1 MTQWSATE
9 QVAAEVTFV
18 DGTSLRGNL
27 HLQPGSAHHSGAE
40 TILEMLNRVESFFP
54 VTSPSGEI
62 ALVSKAQTAVVTS
75 DSTSLRD
82 DADRASIAKTVV
94 LKVHVVGRGVI
105 RGTASL
111 ELPPSHS
118 RALDFLNEPERFF
131 SITDGGT
138 AWHVNRLH
146 VRYVHPVD

>member
-9 QVAAEVTFV
+9 QVAAEVVFV
-18 DGTSLRGNL
+18 DGTSLQGNL
-27 HLQPGSAHHSGAE
+27 HLQTGSAHHRGAE

-54 VTSPSGEI
+54 MTLPSGEI

-75 DSTSLRD
+75 GPMPRRD

-94 LKVHVVGRGVI
+94 LDVHVTGCGVM

-131 SITDGGT
+131 SITDGEA
-138 AWHVNRLH
+138 AWHINRAH
-146 VRYVHPVD
+146 VRYVHPLD